1 VSISPALSDAGS
13 LLGAPAVPVDRD
25 RSPVAVD
32 DAVSAAVDTLMGGP
46 GAGPSAKRAGEQH
59 VSGGCGD
66 AAAAAR
72 LGDDAP
78 GAAWMPAHAGGGESP
93 TGGARGGDDAA
104 AAAAAAAT
112 DGGGCAPA
120 AHTWLA

>member
-1 VSISPALSDAGS
+1 LPISPALRDAGS
-13 LLGAPAVPVDRD
+13 LLGTPAVPVDRD
-25 RSPVAVD
+25 RSPVPDDGAVM
-32 DAVSAAVDTLMGGP
+32 AAVDTLMGVP
-46 GAGPSAKRAGEQH
+46 AAGPSAMRVGER
-59 VSGGCGD
+59 VGGGCGCA

-78 GAAWMPAHAGGGESP
+78 GAAWMPAHAGGGESLS
-93 TGGARGGDDAA
+93 GGGRGGDDAA

-112 DGGGCAPA
+112 DGGGAPV